1 MSARRVYSLCA
12 ALALFAV
19 SSVFATP
26 GPPAIFVSV
35 PDETPP
41 ALSFYIH
48 SGDKVVFY
56 GDSITEQRRY
66 AEYVATYCLTRSGA
80 RGVRFINSGWGWDTV
95 AGGPGGGIDLRLSRD
110 VVAFTPSVVVIC
122 LGANDAGETP
132 FRPDKLAMFA
142 TGYRHILDT
151 LSRQLPGV
159 RFTLVSPPA
168 YDDYTRP
175 PKFPGGVNGVLRKY
189 SETVAK
195 LAGEYHA
202 TYVDCN
208 TPMAWFL
215 NMASRKSYAIARS
228 VLPDRVH
235 PGPAGH
241 MLIAASILRAWNA
254 PSAVCQ
260 VAIDAMSGESTGAD
274 QVRDFKR
281 TVHGI
286 SFTVEDAILPWPFDR
301 DPVKYPDVD
310 FLLRTTKIEQ
320 DFNRDTLQVTGL
332 GPLDYS
338 LIIDGADVGVV
349 SGVDCGNGIDLARI
363 ASPMS
368 TTALKVLEKVRYAD
382 HIRFECWRKRDMSV
396 ARRKELT
403 DIRTQVDQDTF
414 GLVKPI
420 PHSFELRLVEMR
432 RQSARP

>member
-1 MSARRVYSLCA
+1 MRARRIYSLCA
-12 ALALFAV
+12 ALALFAL
-19 SSVFATP
+19 SSACAAPSP
-26 GPPAIFVSV
+26 GAVYVSV

-41 ALSFYIH
+41 APSFYLH
-48 SGDKVVFY
+48 SGDTVVFY

-66 AEYVATYCLTRSGA
+66 AEYIATFCLTRFGA
-80 RGVRFINSGWGWDTV
+80 YRIRFINSGWGWDTV

-110 VVAFTPSVVVIC
+110 VVAFRPSVVVIC

-132 FRPDKLAMFA
+132 FRPDKLAVFA

-151 LSRQLPGV
+151 LTRQLPGV

-189 SETVAK
+189 AGTVAK

-254 PSAVCQ
+254 PSTASQ
-260 VAIDAMSGESTGAD
+260 IAIDEMSGESSIPGK
-274 QVRDFKR
+274 VRDFKR

-286 SFTVEDAILPWPFDR
+286 SFTVDDALLPWPLDR
-301 DPVKYPDVD
+301 DPRKYPDVD
-310 FLLRTTKIEQ
+310 FLLRTTNIER
-320 DFNRDTLQVTGL
+320 DFNIDTLQITGL
-332 GPLDYS
+332 GPLNYR

-363 ASPMS
+363 ASPLS
-368 TTALKVLEKVRYAD
+368 AGSLKVLENVRYAD
-382 HIRFECWRKRDMSV
+382 HIRFECWRRRDIG
-396 ARRKELT
+396 AERRKELM
-403 DIRTQVDQDTF
+403 DVKTQVDQDTF
-414 GLVKPI
+414 ALAMATS
-420 PHSFELRLVEMR
+420 HRFELRLVEMR
-432 RQSARP
+432 RQTARP